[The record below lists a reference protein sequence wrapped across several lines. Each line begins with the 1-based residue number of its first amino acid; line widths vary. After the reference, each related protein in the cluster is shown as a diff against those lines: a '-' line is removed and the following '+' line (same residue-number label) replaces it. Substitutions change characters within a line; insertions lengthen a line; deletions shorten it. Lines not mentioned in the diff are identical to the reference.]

1 MLSLAKSTC
10 CLFVL
15 HLACFI
21 TTINDNRITYSG
33 CGEDE
38 TTVFKDFSDMT
49 LSPDHAT
56 RPLWVCPDGRIFLE
70 TTNKHY
76 FKAYDFLVAIAE
88 PVSRPEF
95 LHEYKIT
102 PYSLYAAVAVAIDT
116 EKILRVLQALSK
128 NLRIPKGVEQ
138 FVRQSTLRYGRAKLV
153 LKQNKYFVESIYPEA
168 LRELLTCPEIAEA
181 RLNEDEEISEEFIS
195 DDAAQ
200 EMLDNNL
207 ADLERQVEIEE
218 SKEGDDQDPDVM
230 YGTRPGATQK
240 SVSFRIDE
248 TRVEVVKHAAINMD
262 YPLME
267 EYDFR

>member
-1 MLSLAKSTC
+1 MALA
-10 CLFVL
+10 
-15 HLACFI
+15 
-21 TTINDNRITYSG
+21 
-33 CGEDE
+33 
-38 TTVFKDFSDMT
+38 
-49 LSPDHAT
+49 PDHLN

-76 FKAYDFLVAIAE
+76 IKAYDFLVAIAE

-128 NLRIPKGVEQ
+128 NLHIPKGVEQ

-153 LKQNKYFVESIYPEA
+153 LKQNRYYVESIYPEA
-168 LRELLTCPEIAEA
+168 LRELLTSPQIAEA
-181 RLNEDEEISEEFIS
+181 RLKEDEENVEEFIS
-195 DDAAQ
+195 DDVAH
-200 EMLDNNL
+200 EMLDENF

-218 SKEGDDQDPDVM
+218 RKEGDDQDPDVM
-230 YGTRPGATQK
+230 YGTVPGAKQK
-240 SVSFRIDE
+240 SVSFRIDGA
-248 TRVEVVKHAAINMD
+248 RVEHVKCAAINMD

-267 EYDFR
+267 EYAFR